1 MFGWLKRLF
10 RRKDSAARRQPGRQ
24 RIQVA
29 NIQGIGARSRQEDAF
44 AFANA
49 LDEKRYTERGMMFC
63 VCDGMGGMR
72 DGKLASETAV
82 KSFRESFIAMNRQG
96 NLSQQLK
103 QSFHIASD
111 KVAALLGG
119 NGGSTAVVGIIYQ
132 GQLFFASTGDSFLY
146 LLRDSKLLR
155 LNTVHNMAHL
165 KYLEA
170 IRNGQLD
177 PSTGRNHAE
186 AAALTGFLGLTGY
199 TLAVDGTTDP
209 LPLRDGD
216 ILLACSDGVG
226 GVLSQTTLIEAMMA
240 PTVQKMCSN
249 IEQRIEAYARPHQD
263 NYTALVIGYN
273 Q

>member
-1 MFGWLKRLF
+1 M
-10 RRKDSAARRQPGRQ
+10 
-24 RIQVA
+24 
-29 NIQGIGARSRQEDAF
+29 
-44 AFANA
+44 
-49 LDEKRYTERGMMFC
+49 
-63 VCDGMGGMR
+63 
-72 DGKLASETAV
+72 
-82 KSFRESFIAMNRQG
+82 
-96 NLSQQLK
+96 
-103 QSFHIASD
+103 
-111 KVAALLGG
+111 
-119 NGGSTAVVGIIYQ
+119 VGIIYQ

-226 GVLSQTTLIEAMMA
+226 GVLSQTTLIEAMKA